1 MTTTLTHTAAVLL
14 IAGLLPIFLPN
25 VLPQDVQRILELIG
39 GGLVTALGLFLL
51 HRRLTGGHDHIHI
64 GGGHHHH
71 HHHGHDH
78 DHTHDHPHPHD
89 HDHVHGVTT
98 HVHGP
103 HTHVH
108 GVATAPAEAPV
119 AAVRPE
125 KVGWQQLI
133 VLGVSGGIVPCWDA
147 FFLLVV
153 AIGAGRLWVALPLLL
168 AFSAGLAGV
177 LVAIGVGVVCARNF
191 ADKRW
196 GGVERLRP
204 LVRAL
209 PLLSA
214 LFITAMGLWLCYAS
228 FHAD

>member
-1 MTTTLTHTAAVLL
+1 MLL
-14 IAGLLPIFLPN
+14 LAGLLPIFLPN
-25 VLPQDVQRILELIG
+25 VLPQDVQRVLELVG

-71 HHHGHDH
+71 HHGHDH
-78 DHTHDHPHPHD
+78 DHTHDHDHDHTHHHD

-108 GVATAPAEAPV
+108 GVTTAPAEATAPV
-119 AAVRPE
+119 VAVPAE
-125 KVGWQQLI
+125 KVGWWRLI

-147 FFLLVV
+147 IFMLVV
-153 AIGAGRLWVALPLLL
+153 AIGAGRLWLALPLLL

-177 LVAIGVGVVCARNF
+177 LVAVGVGVVYASNF
-191 ADKRW
+191 AGKRW

-214 LFITAMGLWLCYAS
+214 LFITAMGLWMFYSS
-228 FHAD
+228 FHGGG